1 MGFRMVSQWIMSAA
15 AVFSAAGCEKTEPRE
30 KREIPMM
37 EVTTPSAPEPTPEE
51 MAKSIEEQ
59 RENKPEPTLKPE
71 EPRETF
77 VLLLEKGRS
86 ELKGIYGE
94 RYNILGQM
102 RDLKFDEKSEADKVK
117 VRKLA
122 DKIEGFAIG
131 EKAQELETAADRFCA
146 IIEELRAEAEP
157 MEALGTEALKVI
169 DAELKVLEEKQEGGG
184 KVATSQYE
192 KLEAQRKAASGP
204 VLGAQYVWL
213 AMKTLLQEAMVLA
226 ELGPRRAQLKL
237 RDCLG
242 ADSFKPIP
250 YELTDKE
257 RVKVAKRAK
266 WYRSGHE

>member
-1 MGFRMVSQWIMSAA
+1 MGFKLVSQWIMSAT
-15 AVFSAAGCEKTEPRE
+15 AVVSAAGCEKTEPRE
-30 KREIPMM
+30 KRELPMM
-37 EVTTPSAPEPTPEE
+37 KVTSPSAPEPTPEE
-51 MAKSIEEQ
+51 FAKTIEEQ
-59 RENKPEPTLKPE
+59 RENQPEPTLKPE
-71 EPRETF
+71 EARETF
-77 VLLLEKGRS
+77 ALLLEKGRS
-86 ELKGIYGE
+86 ELKGIYTE

-131 EKAQELETAADRFCA
+131 DKKEELETAAERFCTL
-146 IIEELRAEAEP
+146 IEELRAEAEP
-157 MEALGTEALKVI
+157 METQGTEALKLV
-169 DAELKVLEEKQEGGG
+169 DAELKALEEKQEGGG
-184 KVATSQYE
+184 KVATSRYE
-192 KLEAQRKAASGP
+192 KLEAQRKALSGP

-213 AMKTLLQEAMVLA
+213 SMKTLFMEAMVLA

-242 ADSFKPIP
+242 AESFKPIP
-250 YELTDKE
+250 YELADKE